1 MPNKHL
7 MMTIITGD
15 SKIHLKKPSPKPQLK
30 EGIVKASLLYTS
42 FWKPSNRIN
51 GKISIYTNLGK
62 SKEPQPEVY
71 KHCLWKVS
79 ESRASTKKD
88 AESQHSSPVL
98 EHCEKTLKVMGS
110 WEATLRLLYLNQW
123 RLWIY
128 VGYERTGGSS
138 FESQNV
144 MGGRSMKGAH
154 NSTLF
159 FSAPKVQIKRSKT
172 RRKGRTS
179 VGSAANSYKQ
189 RWINIKQ

>member
-1 MPNKHL
+1 M
-7 MMTIITGD
+7 IGD

-42 FWKPSNRIN
+42 FWKSSNRIN

-62 SKEPQPEVY
+62 SKEPQPEVH
-71 KHCLWKVS
+71 KQKSLNHGLQWRRMLK
-79 ESRASTKKD
+79 AN
-88 AESQHSSPVL
+88 
-98 EHCEKTLKVMGS
+98 TLNVMES
-110 WEATLRLLYLNQW
+110 WEATLRLLYSNQW

-138 FESQNV
+138 SESQNV
-144 MGGRSMKGAH
+144 MGGGLMKGAC

-159 FSAPKVQIKRSKT
+159 FSAPKVQIERSET

-179 VGSAANSYKQ
+179 VGSAAKLL
-189 RWINIKQ
+189 